1 MPVASVTGISRRWM
15 SGIAVGVCCT
25 LAAFTVSA
33 QSPAPVVEP
42 RPPVE
47 RGAPPLL
54 SPPGS
59 TRETRQ
65 PQRPPPAAESRQDTD
80 QPETIPFRPPVMQD
94 GPVGQRAAPGQPESM
109 AAIVSQ
115 LQQLQQEVMTLRGIV
130 EAQEHQIGRLER
142 EQRER
147 YLDLDRRLARGGSMS
162 ETLPDPAAS
171 DAGPGPMS
179 EGSSDERA
187 AYEEAFALTRDR
199 QFEEAIER
207 FQALIERHP
216 EGAFEANSWYWL
228 GELYLALP
236 EPDLERSRQSFVQVL
251 QRWPDHHKTADS
263 LYKLG
268 VVYHQLDD
276 PAEAR
281 RYLQRVRSEHS
292 GSQAARLAANYLERL

>member
-1 MPVASVTGISRRWM
+1 MAS
-15 SGIAVGVCCT
+15 
-25 LAAFTVSA
+25 
-33 QSPAPVVEP
+33 
-42 RPPVE
+42 
-47 RGAPPLL
+47 
-54 SPPGS
+54 
-59 TRETRQ
+59 
-65 PQRPPPAAESRQDTD
+65 
-80 QPETIPFRPPVMQD
+80 
-94 GPVGQRAAPGQPESM
+94 
-109 AAIVSQ
+109 IVSQ
-115 LQQLQQEVMTLRGIV
+115 LQQLQQEVMMLRGIV

-147 YLDLDRRLARGGSMS
+147 YLDLDRRIARGGGAMA

-171 DAGPGPMS
+171 DAGQRLAP
-179 EGSSDERA
+179 EGSTDERT

-276 PAEAR
+276 PQEAR
-281 RYLQRVRSEHS
+281 RYLQRVRNEHS